1 MVEKLKLLWSNIY
14 DRGLTFLGTL
24 GMIFDVMPNRLRFIG
39 FMRIFFTSL
48 VIEIGYP
55 NSTWRK
61 GRKTGKVPACN
72 PRIWEFGPKELLAAL
87 FEHSGSEP
95 PEALNKG
102 KSQSPAYL
110 SSSHGS
116 PWLLYPRDSQNP
128 DLSFSIKCKPRTHL
142 ALFQK

>member
-87 FEHSGSEP
+87 FEHSGSELTRGTEQGKISVACISFLVP
-95 PEALNKG
+95 RVTVVVVPKG
-102 KSQSPAYL
+102 LPKAGL
-110 SSSHGS
+110 V
-116 PWLLYPRDSQNP
+116 LL
-128 DLSFSIKCKPRTHL
+128 H
-142 ALFQK
+142 